1 MGTDQPGTPVAF
13 GVDVALQHLGL
24 KPDDVQ
30 LLNVGSAD
38 NQIAA
43 LLAGQLSASIMGPPQ
58 SFVAESAGYPLLVD
72 LRDVPYQ
79 NVGIVARR
87 ERLGELAPSI
97 VPFLTAYRDGI
108 ERYDADKP
116 FAMTVIG
123 KYAQENDPV
132 VLDKTYD
139 FYRHLGFTRSLTVS
153 EPGLADILGFLGEV
167 VPEAK
172 AAQPAQFYDIRFLR
186 QLPWSGEEERRP

>member
-1 MGTDQPGTPVAF
+1 M
-13 GVDVALQHLGL
+13 
-24 KPDDVQ
+24 
-30 LLNVGSAD
+30 
-38 NQIAA
+38 
-43 LLAGQLSASIMGPPQ
+43 
-58 SFVAESAGYPLLVD
+58 
-72 LRDVPYQ
+72 PYQ

-153 EPGLADILGFLGEV
+153 EPGLARHPRLSGRGSPGGEGR
-167 VPEAK
+167 
-172 AAQPAQFYDIRFLR
+172 PAGAILR
-186 QLPWSGEEERRP
+186 QPVPAAVALSGEEERRP